1 MIVPNAMESATSR
14 FGFFTSAAVKPILF
28 QASAE
33 NSEPTCA
40 TPKATNKPNAPL
52 AAVMVGTMLLRKFAP
67 GSMGCALRIVQ
78 KWPKFSVIAPAF
90 LPTKIPKKINPR
102 RDSVFALVK
111 TFWISFPSR
120 TPSVLMNVRNT
131 IISTPT
137 NCCTER
143 LIAYFEPRA
152 IG

>member
-1 MIVPNAMESATSR
+1 MTVPNAMERATSR

-40 TPKATNKPNAPL
+40 TPKATNNPKAPL
-52 AAVMVGTMLLRKFAP
+52 AAVTLGIKLFRKFAP
-67 GSMGCALRIVQ
+67 GSMVCALRIAQ
-78 KWPKFSVIAPAF
+78 KWLKFSVMAPAF
-90 LPTKIPKKINPR
+90 LPTKMARKINPR
-102 RDSVFALVK
+102 RDNAFALVN
-111 TFWISFPSR
+111 TFWISLPSR

-137 NCCTER
+137 NC
-143 LIAYFEPRA
+143 
-152 IG
+152 